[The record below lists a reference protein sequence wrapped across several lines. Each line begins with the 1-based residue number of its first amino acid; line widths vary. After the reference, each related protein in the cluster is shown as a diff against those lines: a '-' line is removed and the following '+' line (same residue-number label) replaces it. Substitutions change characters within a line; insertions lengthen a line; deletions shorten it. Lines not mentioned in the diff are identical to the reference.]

1 MDTNIFGNLLFMGG
15 LCFALL
21 MMISYVVSLVWVY
34 KDSEKR
40 GKTGC
45 LWLLIIFFTWPFG
58 LIAYFL
64 LRDQEVKL

>member
-1 MDTNIFGNLLFMGG
+1 MDANAFGNVLV
-15 LCFALL
+15 
-21 MMISYVVSLVWVY
+21 ISGVFFGILTMVLYIMSLVWVY

-45 LWLLIIFFTWPFG
+45 LWLLIVFFTWPFG

-64 LRDQEVKL
+64 LRDQEVIL